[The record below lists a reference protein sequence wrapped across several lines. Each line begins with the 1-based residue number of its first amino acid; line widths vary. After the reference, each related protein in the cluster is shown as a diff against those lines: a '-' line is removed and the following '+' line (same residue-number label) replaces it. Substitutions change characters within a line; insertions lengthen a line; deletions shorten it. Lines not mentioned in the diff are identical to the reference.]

1 MKVKSLQQ
9 HSSSHQDDSDRISGT
24 QRRRIP
30 RRGSFQG
37 RSNRENE
44 GAVQHVRSQSVQP
57 REAGGLKL
65 QRYQTD
71 IGLSH
76 YLSSGSQTTETTSG
90 MSSRASPEEGSLS
103 ATNSRKPR

>member
-1 MKVKSLQQ
+1 MTVKSLPR
-9 HSSSHQDDSDRISGT
+9 HSASHQEESDRIGGT

-37 RSNRENE
+37 RNNRESE

-65 QRYQTD
+65 QRCKTD
-71 IGLSH
+71 IGLNY
-76 YLSSGSQTTETTSG
+76 YLSSGSQATETISG
-90 MSSRASPEEGSLS
+90 MSSPEEGNFSDQES
-103 ATNSRKPR
+103 TFRKPR